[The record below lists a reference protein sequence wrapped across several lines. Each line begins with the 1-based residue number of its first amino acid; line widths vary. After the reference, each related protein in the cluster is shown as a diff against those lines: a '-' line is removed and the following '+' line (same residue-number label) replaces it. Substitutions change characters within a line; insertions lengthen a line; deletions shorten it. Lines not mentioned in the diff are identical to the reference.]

1 MKLLEL
7 TLPTLAENLA
17 LDEALLKA
25 ADEHQSLDCEVLRLW
40 HADNVGVVVGRSS
53 KVADEV
59 YLDQAAAQQV
69 PVLRRPSGGATVA
82 IGPGC
87 LLYTLLMDLNAQPA
101 LRMLD
106 AVHDYVMCGMIEAIR
121 PFAPRV
127 RFNGTCDLVLNERK
141 FSGNSLKVGRNWTL
155 YHGTLLLNMD
165 LAIIDQLLK
174 HPPRE
179 PEYRKGRAHSEFVTN
194 LNVDADAL
202 CESLRKTWRADSAL
216 EEIPQGLAR
225 ELLVSRYSQ
234 ANWNLQR

>member
-1 MKLLEL
+1 MKLLDL

-25 ADEHQSLDCEVLRLW
+25 ADEHQLLDCEVLRLW
-40 HADNVGVVVGRSS
+40 HANHDGVVVGRSS

-59 YLDQAAAQQV
+59 YLDRAAARQV

-87 LLYTLLMDLNAQPA
+87 LLYTLLIDLNAQPD

-106 AVHDYVMCGMIEAIR
+106 AVHDYVMRGMLSAIR
-121 PFAPRV
+121 PFAPDV
-127 RFNGTCDLVLNERK
+127 RFDGTCDLVLNERK

-155 YHGTLLLNMD
+155 YHGTLLISMD

-194 LNVDADAL
+194 LNVHEEQL
-202 CESLRKTWRADSAL
+202 CESLRKTWRADRKL
-216 EEIPQGLAR
+216 EDVPLDLVQD
-225 ELLVSRYSQ
+225 LLQSRYSQ
-234 ANWNLQR
+234 ASWNLQR

>member
-25 ADEHQSLDCEVLRLW
+25 ADEQQSLDCELLRLW
-40 HADNVGVVVGRSS
+40 HASDIGVVVGRSS

-59 YLDQAAAQQV
+59 YLDRAAARQV

-87 LLYTLLMDLNAQPA
+87 LLYTLLIDLSAQPA

-106 AVHDYVMCGMIEAIR
+106 AVHDYVMRGMLEAIR
-121 PFAPRV
+121 PLAPSV
-127 RFNGTCDLVLNERK
+127 RFDGTCDLVLNERK

-155 YHGTLLLNMD
+155 YHGTLLLSMD

-194 LNVDADAL
+194 LNVDAEHL
-202 CESLRKTWRADSAL
+202 SESLRQTWQADNEL
-216 EEIPQGLAR
+216 EDVPLGLVQ
-225 ELLVSRYSQ
+225 ELLESRYSQ
-234 ANWNLQR
+234 ASWNLQR

>member
-40 HADNVGVVVGRSS
+40 HASDIGVVVGRSS
-53 KVADEV
+53 KVDDEV
-59 YLDQAAAQQV
+59 YLDRAAARQV

-87 LLYTLLMDLNAQPA
+87 LLYTLLIDLNTQPA

-106 AVHDYVMCGMIEAIR
+106 AVHDYVMRGMLEAIR
-121 PFAPRV
+121 PFSPSV
-127 RFNGTCDLVLNERK
+127 LFDGTCDLVLNARK

-165 LAIIDQLLK
+165 LGIIDQLLK

-194 LNVDADAL
+194 LNVDAEHL
-202 CESLRKTWRADSAL
+202 SESLRQTWRADSVL
-216 EEIPQGLAR
+216 DSVPLDLVQD
-225 ELLVSRYSQ
+225 LLQSRYSQ
-234 ANWNLQR
+234 ASWNLQR